1 MCGIFGYVGFKKEAA
16 KLVFT
21 GLKDLEYRGYDS
33 WGVAVIPES
42 DSSQLVV
49 KKKAGKIGD
58 SNVDD
63 MPQGTIAFGHT
74 RWATHGD
81 ATDINAHPHVDCTN
95 TIALVHN
102 GIFEN
107 YEVVKNELL
116 KKGHVF
122 MSQTDTEVITH
133 LVEEYSKIMDFSE
146 AVRVTFNKMQGLNA
160 IIALAK
166 NRRELVVAKNGSPL
180 IIGYGEKQNFVS
192 SDAAALLPH
201 TRTVH
206 FLEDGQMAIIHND
219 RVSLR
224 EVMKEGSIKP
234 KKRKLSWSIN
244 QAQKGNYEYFML
256 KEINEQ
262 PAMIR
267 NIAENSSQSEKFARI
282 IKKAR
287 KVYIVGCGSASYVA
301 MAGSYLFSQ
310 IAHYQLDWTIGSE
323 FWSQIQFLK
332 DDDLIIALSQS
343 GETMDTLEPIKMAKA
358 RGTKVLAI
366 VNALGSTLYREA
378 QYKILIG
385 AGPEKSVA
393 STKAVIGK
401 LTHLISLSY
410 ALAGKS
416 KEGSRL
422 LVAAAK
428 SSEIVLE
435 KKNIQKIKSLAS
447 KLKSAK
453 NIYVIGRGLS
463 YPVGLEAAMKIKEI
477 SYIHAEGMASGE
489 LKHGPLAL
497 IEKGTPCIVFMPN
510 DELYSANFSSAME
523 MKARGGLIIGISY
536 KPNDVFDYYLPVRD
550 AKEATIIP
558 NIITAQVL
566 AYYLATLRNLDPD
579 KPRNLAKSVTVK

>member
-1 MCGIFGYVGFKKEAA
+1 
-16 KLVFT
+16 
-21 GLKDLEYRGYDS
+21 
-33 WGVAVIPES
+33 
-42 DSSQLVV
+42 
-49 KKKAGKIGD
+49 
-58 SNVDD
+58 
-63 MPQGTIAFGHT
+63 
-74 RWATHGD
+74 
-81 ATDINAHPHVDCTN
+81 
-95 TIALVHN
+95 
-102 GIFEN
+102 
-107 YEVVKNELL
+107 
-116 KKGHVF
+116 
-122 MSQTDTEVITH
+122 
-133 LVEEYSKIMDFSE
+133 
-146 AVRVTFNKMQGLNA
+146 
-160 IIALAK
+160 
-166 NRRELVVAKNGSPL
+166 
-180 IIGYGEKQNFVS
+180 
-192 SDAAALLPH
+192 
-201 TRTVH
+201 
-206 FLEDGQMAIIHND
+206 
-219 RVSLR
+219 
-224 EVMKEGSIKP
+224 
-234 KKRKLSWSIN
+234 
-244 QAQKGNYEYFML
+244 
-256 KEINEQ
+256 
-262 PAMIR
+262 
-267 NIAENSSQSEKFARI
+267 
-282 IKKAR
+282 
-287 KVYIVGCGSASYVA
+287 
-301 MAGSYLFSQ
+301 
-310 IAHYQLDWTIGSE
+310 
-323 FWSQIQFLK
+323 
-332 DDDLIIALSQS
+332 
-343 GETMDTLEPIKMAKA
+343 MAKA